1 MIILLILLMP
11 LILLIA
17 TVIARPR
24 AVSVMGLPTAAE
36 LAPGR
41 PGLSES
47 RLEKEELL
55 VMGV

>member
-1 MIILLILLMP
+1 MP